1 MLGTGYFLKIAKIN
15 SQQEKPVCFIRKNQ
29 FPQNTKNG
37 QSAKINSHINFVPH
51 GISVTPYEHSRSS
64 ATQRKEKRASTLI
77 TFCFSF
83 IQNQKSCAMLEN
95 TFFLCFLLRGK
106 LQCWLHMLVSNFNPG
121 QTQILWSWSNV
132 QTTTPFAVY

>member
-15 SQQEKPVCFIRKNQ
+15 SQQEKPVCFSRKNQ
-29 FPQNTKNG
+29 FPQNTKIG

-64 ATQRKEKRASTLI
+64 VTQRKEKRASTLI
-77 TFCFSF
+77 TFRFSF

-95 TFFLCFLLRGK
+95 TFFYFFSKG
-106 LQCWLHMLVSNFNPG
+106 QTAVLVSNFNPG